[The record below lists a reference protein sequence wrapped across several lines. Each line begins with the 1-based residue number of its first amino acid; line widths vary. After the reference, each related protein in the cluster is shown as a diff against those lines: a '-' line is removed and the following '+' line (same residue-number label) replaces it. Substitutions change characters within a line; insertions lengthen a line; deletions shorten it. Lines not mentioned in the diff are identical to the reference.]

1 MATTTSLPAPD
12 AQSQPGIGPAGRIV
26 GVFFS
31 PKPTFEDIARKPS
44 WVAPMIVLLLI
55 SIGLSVT
62 LARRADWI
70 EVSKDQIS
78 KSKFASRQIDQLS
91 EGQKAQAYE
100 QAATRGKVI
109 RYVRGFVGWPLL
121 LLVSSGIY
129 LGVFKLIGGART
141 NFATAFAVTT
151 FAQEQEIVRPT
162 GVPEPLS
169 KESPPKATRARS
181 PHRHAKTKAA
191 STEEGDQVSPPPV
204 SGGVPATGARSVMM
218 VDARTGKTLYEK
230 NADEIRPAASTQKL
244 LTALIVTEH
253 GFLDQPVRVEFTDT
267 LAEPVKLNI
276 KPGDT
281 YQRIDL
287 LRALL
292 VKSPNDVARC
302 LARDNAGS
310 IETFAEVMNQRAR
323 ELGAT
328 HSHFV
333 NPNGL
338 PVPGQYSSARD
349 LSIIARAA
357 YANPTIRSIVC
368 LPQLVF
374 RYANGRTRELENTNK
389 VLRRLPYCNGMKTGY
404 TEAAGHCLICSG
416 SRPGRDIIVVVL
428 GDSTAVW
435 RDASALL
442 SWGLWM

>member
-1 MATTTSLPAPD
+1 MK
-12 AQSQPGIGPAGRIV
+12 IGRNWIACFC
-26 GVFFS
+26 VF
-31 PKPTFEDIARKPS
+31 
-44 WVAPMIVLLLI
+44 
-55 SIGLSVT
+55 
-62 LARRADWI
+62 
-70 EVSKDQIS
+70 
-78 KSKFASRQIDQLS
+78 
-91 EGQKAQAYE
+91 
-100 QAATRGKVI
+100 
-109 RYVRGFVGWPLL
+109 
-121 LLVSSGIY
+121 
-129 LGVFKLIGGART
+129 
-141 NFATAFAVTT
+141 AFALAT
-151 FAQEQEIVRPT
+151 FAQEQEAVRPS
-162 GVPEPLS
+162 GVPEPLP

-181 PHRHAKTKAA
+181 LHRHAKTKAA

-230 NADEIRPAASTQKL
+230 NADELRPAASTQKL

-253 GFLDQPVRVEFTDT
+253 GFLDQPVTVQFTDT

-310 IETFAEVMNQRAR
+310 IEAFAEVMNQRAR

-338 PVPGQYSSARD
+338 PIPGQYSSARD

-389 VLRRLPYCNGMKTGY
+389 VLRRSPYCNGMKTGY

>member
-1 MATTTSLPAPD
+1 MKL
-12 AQSQPGIGPAGRIV
+12 GRNWIACFC
-26 GVFFS
+26 VF
-31 PKPTFEDIARKPS
+31 
-44 WVAPMIVLLLI
+44 
-55 SIGLSVT
+55 
-62 LARRADWI
+62 
-70 EVSKDQIS
+70 
-78 KSKFASRQIDQLS
+78 
-91 EGQKAQAYE
+91 
-100 QAATRGKVI
+100 
-109 RYVRGFVGWPLL
+109 
-121 LLVSSGIY
+121 
-129 LGVFKLIGGART
+129 
-141 NFATAFAVTT
+141 AFALTT
-151 FAQEQEIVRPT
+151 FAQEQETVRPS

-169 KESPPKATRARS
+169 KESPPKATRARP

-191 STEEGDQVSPPPV
+191 LNEEREEVSPPRV

-218 VDARTGKTLYEK
+218 VDARTGATLYEK

-244 LTALIVTEH
+244 LTALIITEH
-253 GFLDQPVRVEFTDT
+253 GFLDQPVRVELTDT

-310 IETFAEVMNQRAR
+310 IEAFAEVMNQRAR

-349 LSIIARAA
+349 LSVIARAA

-389 VLRRLPYCNGMKTGY
+389 VLRRSPYCNGMKTGY